1 MNSTNN
7 QNTTI
12 REKIVII
19 RCGYHGEELKRV
31 LKIKNFDD
39 RCMSILRSAIQQW
52 NKIPFNSPN
61 WLTYRDNINRVLT
74 LGGYEFEDADYDV
87 IDDWEEES

>member
-7 QNTTI
+7 QNTTAQ
-12 REKIVII
+12 ENIVIV
-19 RCGYHGEELKRV
+19 RCGDHGEELQRV

-52 NKIPFNSPN
+52 NELPLSDPN
-61 WLTYRDNINRVLT
+61 WLNYRENINQALT
-74 LGGYEFEDADYDV
+74 KAGYEFEDVAYDV
-87 IDDWEEES
+87 IDDWEES